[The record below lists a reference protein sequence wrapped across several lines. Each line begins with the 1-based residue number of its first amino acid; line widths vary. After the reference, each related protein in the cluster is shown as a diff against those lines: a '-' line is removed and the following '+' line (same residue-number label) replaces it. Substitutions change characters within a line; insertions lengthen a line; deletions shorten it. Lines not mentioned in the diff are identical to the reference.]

1 MDSAPQ
7 PDRPYSGSGPAGDAA
22 PRTDGAKAESS
33 PPTAGVVK
41 ELSIAFAAA
50 RAVLSNLL
58 DLVSL
63 EGRRAGLALIWM
75 VVCGLVSAICISAA
89 WLGLMTAITLGLLSL
104 GLPLIAAVI
113 GVSLVNVAAGAV
125 LIRVCITMSSALLF
139 SATRRQVAGHSP
151 AQPSAS

>member
-1 MDSAPQ
+1 MESARQ
-7 PDRPYSGSGPAGDAA
+7 LDRPDSGSGSAGDAA

-33 PPTAGVVK
+33 PPTTGVVK
-41 ELSIAFAAA
+41 ELSTAFAAA

-75 VVCGLVSAICISAA
+75 VVCGLVSAVCISAA
-89 WLGLMTAITLGLLSL
+89 WLGLMTAVTLWLLSL

-139 SATRRQVAGHSP
+139 SATRRQVAGRSP
-151 AQPSAS
+151 VQPFAS